1 MSIQPIRFWGGHNG
15 PNPVKVRTALQVLGI
30 PFEDD
35 PLERSQ
41 VKSPEY
47 LAINPNGRFPA
58 IYDPNYDITL
68 FESGAI
74 LEYLVEKYDIKRQF
88 SFEPGSKEAY
98 HAKQWLH
105 FNVSGQ
111 GPYYG
116 QAVWFKFVH
125 AEKFPSAVQRYA
137 AEVKRVT
144 SVLET
149 ELEKQK
155 ALFKGGDG
163 PWLVGGKFSY
173 VDLAFVPWQFEMIL
187 LSTKAG
193 LDADGSFNAQ
203 EFPLVR
209 AWVEKMMKRPEI
221 GGPVEKFGR
230 NLAGIFQFQ
239 YD

>member
-1 MSIQPIRFWGGHNG
+1 
-15 PNPVKVRTALQVLGI
+15 
-30 PFEDD
+30 
-35 PLERSQ
+35 
-41 VKSPEY
+41 
-47 LAINPNGRFPA
+47 
-58 IYDPNYDITL
+58 
-68 FESGAI
+68 
-74 LEYLVEKYDIKRQF
+74 
-88 SFEPGSKEAY
+88 
-98 HAKQWLH
+98 
-105 FNVSGQ
+105 
-111 GPYYG
+111 
-116 QAVWFKFVH
+116 
-125 AEKFPSAVQRYA
+125 
-137 AEVKRVT
+137 
-144 SVLET
+144 VLET

-155 ALFKGGDG
+155 ELFEGGDG

-230 NLAGIFQFQ
+230 NLAGFFQFQ